1 MSESK
6 RTLVGV
12 WALTTLVVLG
22 GALLYYRQLIQV
34 PLLAGRTEPTDIY
47 DNPAALFEDPGI
59 LGSAIE
65 VRVTEAVRSCME
77 SKGLTYRGPAVVEDL
92 DGLLGSD

>member
-1 MSESK
+1 MSENR

-47 DNPAALFEDPGI
+47 DNPAALFEDPGL

-65 VRVTEAVRSCME
+65 VRGV
-77 SKGLTYRGPAVVEDL
+77 
-92 DGLLGSD
+92 GSARRK